1 MDKAWTQEE
10 LMEEFEGSPA
20 AAAGGGGGGET
31 NAWRMS
37 KLSSPQAVV

>member
-10 LMEEFEGSPA
+10 LMEESEGSPA
-20 AAAGGGGGGET
+20 AAAGGGGAET